1 MPRHCLLIVII
12 IAITLIYKEFFK
24 NTKMSK
30 ILLKIGLVKFLVFS
44 KVTKNEDE
52 ELLKTKMKN

>member
-1 MPRHCLLIVII
+1 
-12 IAITLIYKEFFK
+12 
-24 NTKMSK
+24 MSK
-30 ILLKIGLVKFLVFS
+30 ILLKIGLVKFLAFS